1 MAATTP
7 VRIMVVDDHPL
18 LREGVAALI
27 ATEPDL
33 QLVAMAADGREA
45 IEQFRATRPDV
56 TLMDLQ
62 MPNMSGIDAV
72 ISIRNEW
79 PDARIIVLTTYA
91 GDALALRALKA
102 GAQAYVLKGMVRKE
116 LLETIR
122 AVHQGQKRVQPD
134 VAMQIASHTA
144 EAPLSARE
152 LEVLELIGA
161 GHSNKAIGSRLAI
174 NEETVKGHVKNILA
188 KLGARDRTHAATM
201 AFRRGIL
208 QL

>member
-1 MAATTP
+1 MTAIP
-7 VRIMVVDDHPL
+7 IRILVADDHPL

-33 QLVAMAADGREA
+33 QLVATAADGLEA
-45 IEQFRATRPDV
+45 IERFRATRPDV

-79 PDARIIVLTTYA
+79 PTARIIVLTTYA

-102 GAQAYVLKGMVRKE
+102 GAQAYVLKGMVRKD

-122 AVHQGQKRVQPD
+122 AVHQGHKRVQPD
-134 VAMQIASHTA
+134 VAMQIANHTA
-144 EAPLSARE
+144 DISLSARE
-152 LEVLELIGA
+152 LGVLELIAA
-161 GHSNKAIGSRLAI
+161 GHSNKAIGARLSI

-208 QL
+208 QI